1 MVSSL
6 LSPLALNKQ
15 PVLYIPESF
24 ISSTLTFEAAPA
36 VPSNVS
42 ISVRGWLLNRGT
54 NVTMT
59 CKVASV
65 TKPIIILKKD
75 KIIYPT
81 EQLKELTDP
90 PSEGTNLW
98 QATISILPFEDND
111 AAKYIC
117 EIKSGNDSVLSRI
130 LYLNIQGN

>member
-1 MVSSL
+1 M
-6 LSPLALNKQ
+6 
-15 PVLYIPESF
+15 
-24 ISSTLTFEAAPA
+24 
-36 VPSNVS
+36 PSNVS
-42 ISVRGWLLNRGT
+42 ISDRGWLLNRGT
-54 NVTMT
+54 NVTIT

-65 TKPIIILKKD
+65 IKPTIILTKD

-81 EQLKELTDP
+81 ELLKEQTDP

-98 QATISILPFEDND
+98 QATISILPFEDDD

-117 EIKSGNDSVLSRI
+117 EVKSGNDSVLSRI